1 MNKKKIIIDDN
12 IPFIEGRLEPVA
24 ETVYTDQFG
33 FTPELV
39 KDADALIIRTR
50 TLCNEALLKGSGVK
64 GISTATIGTD
74 QIDIPWCQSNGIQV
88 ANSPG
93 CNAPGVAQYVWSS
106 LLRLGFKPEKMTLG
120 IVGCGNVGSVVAEW
134 GRKLGCRILVNDPPR
149 EEAGLPGEYT
159 PLETLLREADA
170 VTLHT
175 PLIMDGNHPTYHLI
189 GEKELALLKDG
200 AIFINAARGPVTDND
215 ALIEKLKPGS
225 SIRTVIDT
233 WEGEPVVK
241 KELLDL
247 VDIGTF
253 HIAGYS
259 KQGKERA
266 TRMAIE
272 NIERF
277 LDLQV
282 DKSGLA
288 GPHSVP
294 QGLTAEAIVE
304 SYNPYADTVELKA
317 NPSAFDTLRRNYDYR
332 DETLYLIHNA

>member
-1 MNKKKIIIDDN
+1 MSKKKIIIDDN

-24 ETVYTDQFG
+24 DTVYVDQFG
-33 FTPELV
+33 FTPEVV

-50 TLCNEALLKGSGVK
+50 TLCNQALLGQSSVK
-64 GISTATIGTD
+64 AVSTATIGTD
-74 QIDIPWCQSNGIQV
+74 QIDIPWCQANGIQV
-88 ANSPG
+88 ANAPG

-106 LLRLGFKPEKMTLG
+106 LLRLGFKPERMTLG

-134 GRKLGCRILVNDPPR
+134 GRKLGCRVLVNDPPR
-149 EEAGLPGEYT
+149 EEAGIPGDYT
-159 PLETLLREADA
+159 PLDTLLRESDA

-175 PLIMDGNHPTYHLI
+175 PLIMDGEHPTFHLI
-189 GEKELALLKDG
+189 GEKELALLKPG
-200 AIFINAARGPVTDND
+200 AIFINAARGPVVDND
-215 ALIEKLKPGS
+215 ALIRKLKPGADL
-225 SIRTVIDT
+225 RTVIDT
-233 WEGEPVVK
+233 WEGEPALK

-277 LDLQV
+277 LELEV

-294 QGLTAEAIVE
+294 AELTAEAIVE

-317 NPSAFDTLRRNYDYR
+317 NPQLFDTLRRNYDYR
-332 DETLYLIHNA
+332 NETLYR